1 MVTLSCEATDC
12 TFWWT
17 LGMRKSLLAVLVLSL
32 LFGFL
37 FAVGG
42 AGIYGSPFA
51 SVPANF
57 PSQDMNHLLMAL
69 TILAG
74 PLACGAALAVSRKFP
89 RVASIPLVLGAIA
102 GALLGTTTNFAYVWE
117 KVFLVTVWLPM
128 IFVAVRIAVFPRRS

>member
-1 MVTLSCEATDC
+1 MVTLSCEATGGN
-12 TFWWT
+12 FWWT
-17 LGMRKSLLAVLVLSL
+17 LGMRKSLVAVLVLSL

-69 TILAG
+69 TILVG
-74 PLACGAALAVSRKFP
+74 PLACRAALAFAGSFP
-89 RVASIPLVLGAIA
+89 SGVDSLGPGAIA
-102 GALLGTTTNFAYVWE
+102 VLCSGRLRTSPTYGRKCF
-117 KVFLVTVWLPM
+117 WL
-128 IFVAVRIAVFPRRS
+128 RSGCR